1 VKASDKTLKWSLT
14 IIATLIDIFLIYKF
28 VPLGEIYR
36 NLKKIPPQLFLISL
50 FLYGLSYLFRT
61 FRWKYYYPRVGLR
74 ELFFTTSVNTF
85 LNNLLP
91 ARLGELSIFA
101 LLRKYDKNLTET
113 GKKFLKV
120 RLLDAISLISFFLFA
135 YLSIKLNPSIGA
147 LIGISVYPLA
157 VFTVQKFPLP
167 EKFPKPNWEPIPFL
181 LSLGALFSKLVA
193 VYLILRYLNLDFFKF
208 TVGFL
213 GGEVSTILPIHS
225 FAGLGTYEASFS
237 VSLKLFLGEDFKRGM
252 EVAFVSH
259 AFLLTASAIFGLLS
273 LIALLRKKRF

>member
-1 VKASDKTLKWSLT
+1 VLKIKGPAKWLLT
-14 IIATLIDIFLIYKF
+14 ITATLIGILLIYKF
-28 VPLGEIYR
+28 VPLKDIYE

-61 FRWKYYYPRVGLR
+61 LRWKYYYPRAGLKN
-74 ELFFTTSVNTF
+74 LFFATSVNTF

-101 LLRKYDKNLTET
+101 LLRRYDESLTET

-120 RLLDAISLISFFLFA
+120 RFLDATSVVSFFLFA
-135 YLSIKLNPSIGA
+135 YLSVKVNP
-147 LIGISVYPLA
+147 LIGVLVGILVYPLTI
-157 VFTVQKFPLP
+157 FSIQKLPLP
-167 EKFPKPNWEPIPFL
+167 EKIPRLNWEFIPFL
-181 LSLGALFSKLVA
+181 LSVGALFSKLLA
-193 VYLILRYLNLDFFKF
+193 VYLLLRYLSLSFFKF
-208 TVGFL
+208 AVGFL

-237 VSLKLFLGEDFKRGM
+237 VALKLFLDESFSRGM

-259 AFLLTASAIFGLLS
+259 AFLLTASALFGVISLL
-273 LIALLRKKRF
+273 ILLRKGF